1 MKRVWMI
8 FICVSL
14 LLSLSGCSQEQE
26 IEMPEVVFEYYY
38 YMDYFGTRDI
48 PPYDTWWIEQDG
60 TICHSRDEA
69 YQQYTVSALM
79 EQYESIKAE
88 LDYEVVGTVDVDVL
102 QEKWQVLQEIVNGEN
117 NEVSVEDDMDDV
129 IDPKER
135 WYTYYYNSDGE
146 LKVVILRGEGD
157 ISYIHQDSRARELAD
172 WLDEV
177 FQAEERRLSMEGE
190 GK

>member
-26 IEMPEVVFEYYY
+26 IEMPEMVFRYFYHF
-38 YMDYFGTRDI
+38 DYREA
-48 PPYDTWWIEQDG
+48 PPYDIWWIERDG
-60 TICHSRDEA
+60 TICYCGNED
-69 YQQYTVSALM
+69 YQSAVDLM

-88 LDYEVVGTVDVDVL
+88 LDYEVLGTVDTEVL

-117 NEVSVEDDMDDV
+117 NEVLIEEDMLDV
-129 IDPKER
+129 VKPEEM
-135 WYTYYYNSDGE
+135 WYGYYYNSEGE
-146 LKVVILRGEGD
+146 LKVVTLRGEGNTM
-157 ISYIHQDSRARELAD
+157 YINQDPRARELAD

-177 FQAEERRLSMEGE
+177 FQVDERKISIERERE
-190 GK
+190 

>member
-1 MKRVWMI
+1 MKRLWVF
-8 FICVSL
+8 FICMSL
-14 LLSLSGCSQEQE
+14 LLSLSGCSQQQE
-26 IEMPEVVFEYYY
+26 IEMPEIVFEYLY

-69 YQQYTVSALM
+69 YQQYTAKDLM

-102 QEKWQVLQEIVNGEN
+102 QEKWQILQEIVNGEN
-117 NEVSVEDDMDDV
+117 NEVLIEEDMLTV
-129 IDPKER
+129 VKPEEM
-135 WYTYYYNSDGE
+135 WYGYYYNSDGE
-146 LKVVILRGEGD
+146 LKVVTLRGEGNTM
-157 ISYIHQDSRARELAD
+157 YINQDPRARELAD

-177 FQAEERRLSMEGE
+177 FQAEERRISMEGE